1 MPWVHKVT
9 SRGTISEHDHA
20 ITEVASFPKWNKN
33 MKTKHKDADGNT
45 YSKPI
50 SVTKKSEMNHL
61 HAANQVKR
69 HLHFLWQS
77 ADQAP
82 YFRQPIVR
90 VPDPVTGKLP
100 AFKKGK
106 KNKPITTRSNRALS
120 GHTLRTLAS
129 GAAASVG
136 AQLAADC
143 ARLRIE
149 DASPEDAK
157 FPFHPNIQPDAAFH
171 AEAAWIAYCQEL
183 FQAAEEIRNM
193 TGSNGNPKHSKVTPK
208 CCQAAA
214 EIVNKRYAMAT
225 AFVPESVAFRKPAK
239 SIKKKSVAGKG
250 A

>member
-1 MPWVHKVT
+1 MPWVHRNT
-9 SRGTISEHDHA
+9 GRGTVSEHDHA
-20 ITEVASFPKWNKN
+20 ITEVKSFPRWRAG
-33 MKTKHKDADGNT
+33 MRTKHRDADGNT
-45 YSKPI
+45 HYKPI

-61 HAANQVKR
+61 NAANEVKR

-90 VPDPVTGKLP
+90 VPDPATGKLP

-106 KNKPITTRSNRALS
+106 KGPITTRANRALS
-120 GHTLRTLAS
+120 GHTLRTYMS
-129 GAAASVG
+129 GAAATVG

-149 DASPEDAK
+149 DAVPEDAK

-171 AEAAWIAYCQEL
+171 AEAAWIAYCQEI
-183 FQAAEEIRNM
+183 FQTAVEIKER
-193 TGSNGNPKHSKVTPK
+193 TGNKHSKVTPK

-225 AFVPESVAFRKPAK
+225 AFVPEAVAFRKPAK
-239 SIKKKSVAGKG
+239 TIKKKTVARKG